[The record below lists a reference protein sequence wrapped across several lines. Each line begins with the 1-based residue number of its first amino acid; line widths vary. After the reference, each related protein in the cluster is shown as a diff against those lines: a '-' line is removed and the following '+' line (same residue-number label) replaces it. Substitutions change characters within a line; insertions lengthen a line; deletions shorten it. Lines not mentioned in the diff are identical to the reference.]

1 MKKVII
7 LCTALIMAIACRED
21 VENKVERSTETAIE
35 KGEAALE
42 KGGEAVKKTA
52 NKAAD
57 EFNDLINRNMNCTL
71 ELSEEL
77 KGKGLSAGKFYIEEG
92 KNNKDNKIVMYLI
105 SEKDFNGDIKVKVV
119 NRDGLELGR
128 TTVKLN
134 RKAGDAGYEDIVF
147 DERTDIE
154 SKSTIT
160 VY

>member
-1 MKKVII
+1 MKKVVI
-7 LCTALIMAIACRED
+7 LCTALIIAVSCRED
-21 VENKVERSTETAIE
+21 VENKVERGTENAIE
-35 KGEAALE
+35 KGEQALD

-71 ELSEEL
+71 TLSDEL
-77 KGKGLSAGKFYIEEG
+77 KGKGISAGKFYIEEG
-92 KNNKDNKIVMYLI
+92 ANGKDNKVVVYLI
-105 SEKDFNGDIKVKVV
+105 SEKDFNSDVKFKVV
-119 NRDGLELGR
+119 NKDGLELGR
-128 TTVKLN
+128 STLKLN

-154 SKSTIT
+154 SRSTIT

>member
-7 LCTALIMAIACRED
+7 LCAALVMAIACREN
-21 VENKVERSTETAIE
+21 VENKVEQGTENALE
-35 KGEAALE
+35 KGEEALN

-92 KNNKDNKIVMYLI
+92 NNDKDNKLVVYLI
-105 SEKDFNGDIKVKVV
+105 SEKDFSGDVKVKVV

-128 TTVKLN
+128 TTLKLK
-134 RKAGDAGYEDIVF
+134 RKAGDAGYEDVVF
-147 DERTDIE
+147 DDRTDIE
-154 SKSTIT
+154 SKSAITI
-160 VY
+160 Y

>member
-1 MKKVII
+1 MKKVLI
-7 LCTALIMAIACRED
+7 LCAALIMALSCREEA
-21 VENKVERSTETAIE
+21 ENKADRALE

-57 EFNDLINRNMNCTL
+57 EFNDLIDRNMNCTL
-71 ELSEEL
+71 ELSEDL
-77 KGKGLSAGKFYIEEG
+77 KAKGLSTGKFYIEEG
-92 KNNKDNKIVMYLI
+92 ANNKDNKLVVYLI
-105 SEKDFNGDIKVKVV
+105 SEKDFSGDVKFKIVDKNGA
-119 NRDGLELGR
+119 ELGR

-134 RKAGDAGYEDIVF
+134 KKAGDAGYEDIVF

-154 SKSTIT
+154 SKSVIT

>member
-1 MKKVII
+1 MKKVFI
-7 LCTALIMAIACRED
+7 LCTALVMAIACKEET
-21 VENKVERSTETAIE
+21 ENEVERKTENAIE

-92 KNNKDNKIVMYLI
+92 ANNKDNKLVVYLI
-105 SEKDFNGDIKVKVV
+105 SEKDFNGAIKVKVV
-119 NRDGLELGR
+119 NKEGLELGR

-134 RKAGDAGYEDIVF
+134 RKAGDAGYEDVVF

-154 SKSTIT
+154 SRSVITI
-160 VY
+160 Y